1 MPLAAEEKEEYRLL
15 SMSSSGLSCFRFL
28 FVVERCM
35 EEASVRAA
43 RWIVEQSC
51 QLCKL
56 DWLEQRVHVR
66 RRERRAVK
74 HAATRRG
81 ADDLAQLQGE
91 RAVRI

>member
-43 RWIVEQSC
+43 RWIVE
-51 QLCKL
+51 
-56 DWLEQRVHVR
+56 WIVEQTSWSQTGWS
-66 RRERRAVK
+66 REFM
-74 HAATRRG
+74 
-81 ADDLAQLQGE
+81 
-91 RAVRI
+91 

>member
-51 QLCKL
+51 AS
-56 DWLEQRVHVR
+56 WTGWEQRVHVR

>member
-43 RWIVEQSC
+43 RWIVEQTSWS
-51 QLCKL
+51 QTG
-56 DWLEQRVHVR
+56 WS
-66 RRERRAVK
+66 REFM
-74 HAATRRG
+74 
-81 ADDLAQLQGE
+81 
-91 RAVRI
+91 